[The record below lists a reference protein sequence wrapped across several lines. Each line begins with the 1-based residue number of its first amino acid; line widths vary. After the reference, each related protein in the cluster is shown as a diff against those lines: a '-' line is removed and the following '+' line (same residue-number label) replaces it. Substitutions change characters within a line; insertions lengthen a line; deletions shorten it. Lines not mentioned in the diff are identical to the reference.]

1 MAFSLSRFQEGYMF
15 SEALVWSLIVISVV
29 SLSSSYFANPTR
41 LTFFFLV
48 PRTLTFL
55 SGLNLEPHFC
65 ALVMSP
71 SHLYFNPAHIKLNLR
86 FCASG
91 SPSVKPPFKGRD
103 HALSIEYLLR
113 LIRYNIQFPHKFKFQ
128 TKSVCVCVVFFFLV
142 GDVVCPK

>member
-1 MAFSLSRFQEGYMF
+1 MESHCYLCGKFVFLLFCKPQE
-15 SEALVWSLIVISVV
+15 
-29 SLSSSYFANPTR
+29 ANI
-41 LTFFFLV
+41 FFFLV

-103 HALSIEYLLR
+103 HALSTEYLLR

-128 TKSVCVCVVFFFLV
+128 TKSVCVCVC
-142 GDVVCPK
+142 VCFGGGCCVSQIVRGTYLC